1 MSQVRERV
9 AFLKK
14 GCGCRTGCS
23 TARCKCKKNNHQ
35 CGPGCKCVGCTNVSI
50 DTSSNTHL
58 TDDSPSESESSSG
71 DDGLEEEVDTLMT
84 DIFGISDF
92 EDEDI

>member
-1 MSQVRERV
+1 MLFSRKGAVVGQVV
-9 AFLKK
+9 QQHA
-14 GCGCRTGCS
+14 
-23 TARCKCKKNNHQ
+23 ANAKKNNHQ
-35 CGPGCKCVGCTNVSI
+35 CGPGCNCVGCTNLSI

-84 DIFGISDF
+84 DIFSISDF